1 MKNTCNIVRDLMP
14 LYVDDM
20 LSEESKQLVDEHMA
34 TCKACQEEYRTMSAE
49 VQIPMNLNANPMKKV
64 KRTIVKRVA
73 LIIASIVLLCGAFF
87 LANIIL
93 IPIDYEKYDLAN
105 TLKVVAKEDGLYLVC
120 MGGTSVSTYIYV
132 LPESEETQEIRED
145 GKTYVDYYVY
155 IESAL
160 INQLHIVGYQ
170 KEHYMTELESED
182 TLFATYKR
190 ISKAEDENI
199 VPHHLYYGNVWNDE
213 THLIWENPDVE

>member
-20 LSEESKQLVDEHMA
+20 LSEESKQLVEEHMA
-34 TCKACQEEYRTMSAE
+34 TCKACQEEYRTMSVE

-73 LIIASIVLLCGAFF
+73 LIIASILLLCGAFF

-132 LPESEETQEIRED
+132 LPESKETQEIRED

-160 INQLHIVGYQ
+160 INQLHIMGYQ

-182 TLFATYKR
+182 TLFTTYKR
-190 ISKAEDENI
+190 ISEPEDENI